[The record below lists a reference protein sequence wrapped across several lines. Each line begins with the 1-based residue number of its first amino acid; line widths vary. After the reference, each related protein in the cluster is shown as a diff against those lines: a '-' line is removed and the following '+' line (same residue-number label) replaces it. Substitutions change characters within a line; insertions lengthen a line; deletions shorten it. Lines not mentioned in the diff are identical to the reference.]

1 MHHFEKG
8 EKSMKNYGLSESQ
21 LFTLTRKNLE
31 KRISYYYRDIN
42 DGDGAI
48 ECLIALQVRE
58 ELTEADFSFVLADLV
73 RHIFMRTRSNSALR
87 RYYVFFTEY
96 FEKKEWRLL
105 EIKLFPAKTYV
116 AEKLKTLFTQF
127 IKEPLAGLVG
137 S

>member
-1 MHHFEKG
+1 
-8 EKSMKNYGLSESQ
+8 MKNYGLSESQ

-31 KRISYYYRDIN
+31 KRISQYYRDTN
-42 DGDGAI
+42 DGDGAL

-58 ELTEADFSFVLADLV
+58 ELTKADFAFVLADLV
-73 RHIFMRTRSNSALR
+73 RHIFMRTRSNRSLR
-87 RYYVFFTEY
+87 RYYLFFTEY

-105 EIKLFPAKTYV
+105 EIKLFPAKTFV
-116 AEKLKTLFTQF
+116 VEKLKTLFTQF

>member
-1 MHHFEKG
+1 
-8 EKSMKNYGLSESQ
+8 MKNYGLSESQ

-31 KRISYYYRDIN
+31 KRISHYYRDTN

-73 RHIFMRTRSNSALR
+73 RHIFMRTRSNNALR

-105 EIKLFPAKTYV
+105 EIKLFPAKSYV

-127 IKEPLAGLVG
+127 VKEPLAGLVG

>member
-1 MHHFEKG
+1 
-8 EKSMKNYGLSESQ
+8 MKEYGLSEAQ

-31 KRISYYYRDIN
+31 KRINQYYRETN
-42 DGDGAI
+42 DGAGAI

-58 ELTEADFSFVLADLV
+58 EVSEADFAFVLADLV
-73 RHIFMRTRSNSALR
+73 RHIFMRARSNSVLR
-87 RYYVFFTEY
+87 RYYLFFAEY

-105 EIKLFPAKTYV
+105 KMKLFPAKTYV
-116 AEKLKTLFTQF
+116 VEKLKGLFTQF